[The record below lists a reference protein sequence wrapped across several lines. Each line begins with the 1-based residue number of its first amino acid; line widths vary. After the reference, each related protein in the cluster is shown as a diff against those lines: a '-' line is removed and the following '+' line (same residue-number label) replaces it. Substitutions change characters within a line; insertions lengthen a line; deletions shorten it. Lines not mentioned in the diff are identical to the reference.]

1 MGGRSACLSLYLRKL
16 SSLSL
21 IGVSYSSEAEGSRS
35 AYLGVVVSGNRMLAS
50 KSSASVINYLLT
62 FCSEGGGGTSSAT
75 PPLYS
80 AGKLNGRCTK
90 RTELLPDVNCLW
102 WAVRWILC
110 TLSSFSWA
118 SAGLNS
124 EWMLEPGLSMTICI
138 SDCYLDST
146 LRPWWDDWNACS

>member
-1 MGGRSACLSLYLRKL
+1 MGGRSACLSLDLRKL

-35 AYLGVVVSGNRMLAS
+35 AYLGVFVSGNRMLAS

-62 FCSEGGGGTSSAT
+62 FCSEGGSSSAT

-90 RTELLPDVNCLW
+90 RTELLPEVNCLW
-102 WAVRWILC
+102 WAVR
-110 TLSSFSWA
+110 
-118 SAGLNS
+118 
-124 EWMLEPGLSMTICI
+124 
-138 SDCYLDST
+138 
-146 LRPWWDDWNACS
+146 